1 MISGRI
7 LEQVQMG
14 LKQLCLQA
22 RGGRRSDSHPV
33 IAGAERAAAD
43 GVGRLAALHLV
54 SGWPLG
60 PWNKTWV

>member
-7 LEQVQMG
+7 LELVQTG

-22 RGGRRSDSHPV
+22 RGGRRTDSCPV
-33 IAGAERAAAD
+33 IADAERAVAD

-54 SGWPLG
+54 SGRPLG
-60 PWNKTWV
+60 PWNKT

>member
-1 MISGRI
+1 
-7 LEQVQMG
+7 MG

-43 GVGRLAALHLV
+43 GVGHLAALHLV